1 MLKQV
6 GCAVLVLFACSGIRA
21 QTLDLNLSNE
31 TAEAAF
37 SAPFASTSFGKSAYQ
52 ISVLFSENNADN
64 NWITGAGFFVSGEAG
79 VDAPGLEFGVG
90 VNIYLSEVENQQFAA
105 IPLGAHVMYRPPM
118 LNRFFAKLAFE
129 YAPDIVTFNDGDK
142 LLLSLVRTGY
152 EILPNADIYVG
163 YRNIQVG
170 LKDGPDQT
178 IDEGWHVG
186 VHLSF

>member
-1 MLKQV
+1 MLKRV
-6 GCAVLVLFACSGIRA
+6 GCALLVLFACSGIRA
-21 QTLDLNLSNE
+21 QTLDLNLSND

-52 ISVLFSENNADN
+52 ISVLFSENDADN

-79 VDAPGLEFGVG
+79 ADAPGLEFGVG
-90 VNIYLSEVENQQFAA
+90 VNVYIGEVSTQQFAA
-105 IPLGAHVMYRPPM
+105 IPLGAQVTYRPPL
-118 LNRFFAKLAFE
+118 LNRFFTKLAVE

-142 LLLSLVRTGY
+142 LLLSLVRAGY

-163 YRNIQVG
+163 YRNTQVG
-170 LKDGPDQT
+170 IKDGPNMAV
-178 IDEGWHVG
+178 DEGWHVG